1 MRHDPNL
8 KGLEF
13 EKSTYNK
20 LKSML
25 ETSEVRNV
33 TMISG
38 FKDEIPNTGKEFE
51 IDFLIVSASCKTI
64 FQIELKKRL
73 NEQAQKKVKE
83 QFKRGMDYFDNLLF
97 ERAWCYRTIISTETG
112 PQACSR
118 CKKNVTNRQTSVEDW
133 KRLLDIHSGDKIRG
147 VPKGRLTLSKSF
159 IYKHKIFIPTP
170 L

>member
-83 QFKRGMDYFDNLLF
+83 QFKRGMDYFDNLL
-97 ERAWCYRTIISTETG
+97 
-112 PQACSR
+112 
-118 CKKNVTNRQTSVEDW
+118 
-133 KRLLDIHSGDKIRG
+133 
-147 VPKGRLTLSKSF
+147 
-159 IYKHKIFIPTP
+159 
-170 L
+170 